1 MASFNNLPWPHGEYV
16 FVKHCVYIRGKIVE
30 NKALK
35 EKQVALQE
43 GDNQII
49 SNNIVDDD
57 DRKLFSM
64 EDTYIAKADV
74 YCFAIT
80 CYEVLI

>member
-1 MASFNNLPWPHGEYV
+1 LL
-16 FVKHCVYIRGKIVE
+16 KIRPSK
-30 NKALK
+30 KK
-35 EKQVALQE
+35 KVALQE
-43 GDNQII
+43 GENQII

-57 DRKLFSM
+57 DRRLFSM
-64 EDTYIAKADV
+64 KDAYIVKADE

>member
-1 MASFNNLPWPHGEYV
+1 MGKYV

-35 EKQVALQE
+35 EKKKVALQE
-43 GDNQII
+43 GENQII

-57 DRKLFSM
+57 DRRLFSM
-64 EDTYIAKADV
+64 EDTYIVKADE

>member
-1 MASFNNLPWPHGEYV
+1 MGEYV

-35 EKQVALQE
+35 EKIKVALQE
-43 GDNQII
+43 GENQII
-49 SNNIVDDD
+49 SNNIMDDD
-57 DRKLFSM
+57 DRRLFSI
-64 EDTYIAKADV
+64 EDAYIVKADE